1 MKGLRSVTILGEGF
15 QATLTIQLDVRSYE
29 LFKDCKGA
37 WKADP
42 FFPLLATSVLR
53 ALHLSYHSLPRPCLP
68 SGLWVLWQ
76 PEGLLSPL
84 SFPPTPSQG
93 GIKGQETVGQLFP
106 DVDQGPSPFW
116 RNDKPSAEEGGGG
129 VTKKK
134 GRRGRGLSPGFC

>member
-15 QATLTIQLDVRSYE
+15 QVTLTIQLDVRRYE
-29 LFKDCKGA
+29 PFKDCKGA

-42 FFPLLATSVLR
+42 FFPLLATSVLK

-76 PEGLLSPL
+76 PEGLLSSLSFSLEARVGSRVKRLWASCSQMWIKVSPL
-84 SFPPTPSQG
+84 SG
-93 GIKGQETVGQLFP
+93 GMTSLL
-106 DVDQGPSPFW
+106 
-116 RNDKPSAEEGGGG
+116 RRRGGGG

-134 GRRGRGLSPGFC
+134 GRKGRGLSPGFC

>member
-1 MKGLRSVTILGEGF
+1 MKGPRSVTILGEGF
-15 QATLTIQLDVRSYE
+15 QVTLTIQLDVRSYE
-29 LFKDCKGA
+29 PKDCKRA

-84 SFPPTPSQG
+84 PPPSQG

-106 DVDQGPSPFW
+106 DVD
-116 RNDKPSAEEGGGG
+116 
-129 VTKKK
+129 
-134 GRRGRGLSPGFC
+134 